1 METKAESLHA
11 IRELAEA
18 RHEAAKME
26 VWIAEEAMK
35 HLLDHLN
42 ECVQE
47 AASTRSK
54 LEAVELKLREEGGKQ
69 NPYKPLPREG
79 GHIWP
84 RRG

>member
-18 RHEAAKME
+18 RHEAAKWE

-35 HLLDHLN
+35 NLMDHLN

-47 AASTRSK
+47 AASTRSE
-54 LEAVELKLREEGGKQ
+54 LEAVEGRLKEVEQ
-69 NPYKPLPREG
+69 NHNKPQPREG
-79 GHIWP
+79 GTDGP
-84 RRG
+84 V